1 MTPIFWKESD
11 DHRWHEHQIPV
22 TTPTASECT
31 HESSIRMEFAGMSRE
46 VCEACG
52 RVSVGFVEDHF
63 VNGTDQIVEDTPD
76 SERPDG

>member
-1 MTPIFWKESD
+1 
-11 DHRWHEHQIPV
+11 
-22 TTPTASECT
+22 
-31 HESSIRMEFAGMSRE
+31 MSRE